1 MKKYCLMAWQMF
13 MIIVLVNSQNR
24 IGNTV
29 PSFDL
34 YLSPNLWTM
43 VEANSTTKE
52 VIQRYH
58 ISVVFTNMSG

>member
-1 MKKYCLMAWQMF
+1 MA
-13 MIIVLVNSQNR
+13 VV

-34 YLSPNLWTM
+34 YLSPYLWTM

-52 VIQRYH
+52 VIHDTTSQSSLQ
-58 ISVVFTNMSG
+58 ICLVNTETGPEQA